1 MALSDNHNVPDT
13 AIEKALNAVESM
25 AVRRTLLRM
34 TTKDFNSLVVAAL
47 KYLDGKPMD
56 QAATRCRAPAKSGLH
71 RSGGYEGLKGPAGS
85 SAVVA
90 QGGGDAGGS
99 GETQDGQGEITQGGH
114 DAGTAAGPNLGKVF
128 AVGDVAVLL
137 QG

>member
-1 MALSDNHNVPDT
+1 MP
-13 AIEKALNAVESM
+13 AIEPHH
-25 AVRRTLLRM
+25 
-34 TTKDFNSLVVAAL
+34 VA
-47 KYLDGKPMD
+47 
-56 QAATRCRAPAKSGLH
+56 RSVRAPAKSGLH
-71 RSGGYEGLKGPAGS
+71 RSGGYEGLKGPVGS

-128 AVGDVAVLL
+128 AVGDVADPVQTILDCPVAA
-137 QG
+137 